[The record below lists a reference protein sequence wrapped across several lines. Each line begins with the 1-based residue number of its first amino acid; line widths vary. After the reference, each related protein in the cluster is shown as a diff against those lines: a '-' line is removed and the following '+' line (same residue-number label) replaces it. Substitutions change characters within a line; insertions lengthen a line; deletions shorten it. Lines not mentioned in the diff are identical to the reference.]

1 MCLNAARLPARI
13 DVSGHLHMLVDQ
25 DRSLWDRELVGE
37 GLKLMGLSAK
47 GSELTEFH
55 VESAIAAVHATA
67 RRTADTDWARI
78 VSLYDTLMTLRPSPV
93 VALNRA
99 IAVAERDGPE
109 RGLDAIR
116 AITNPDRLSSYPFYE
131 AALGE
136 LELRCERHEA
146 AQAHF
151 KAAIALA
158 RNPIERSFLEQRVKC
173 LQSMIVSMALA
184 ELSCA

>member
-13 DVSGHLHMLVDQ
+13 DVSGHLHTLVDQ

-37 GLKLMGLSAK
+37 GLKLMELSAK

-116 AITNPDRLSSYPFYE
+116 AIANPDRLSSYPFYE

-151 KAAIALA
+151 EAAIALA
-158 RNPIERSFLEQRVKC
+158 RNPIERSFLEQRVNACK
-173 LQSMIVSMALA
+173 V
-184 ELSCA
+184 